1 MKKEI
6 LKSKAMLITLAS
18 ILLVSCGGGG
28 GGGGSSNLPINPG
41 NNKNLSQLK
50 NEYAE
55 ARKKV
60 LKLSQQI
67 VEKKMGKLMVYTKEK

>member
-6 LKSKAMLITLAS
+6 LKSKAMLTALAS
-18 ILLVSCGGGG
+18 ILLVSC